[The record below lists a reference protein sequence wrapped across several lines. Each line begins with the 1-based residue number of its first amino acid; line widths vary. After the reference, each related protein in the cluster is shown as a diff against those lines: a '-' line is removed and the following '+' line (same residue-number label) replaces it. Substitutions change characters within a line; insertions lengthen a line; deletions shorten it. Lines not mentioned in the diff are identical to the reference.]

1 VFRALLPCGQ
11 CRWMPAFWQYIYNGK
26 ATDIDNILSEFNNM
40 SPKLN
45 LTSELEENK
54 KINFLD
60 FTITK

>member
-1 VFRALLPCGQ
+1 
-11 CRWMPAFWQYIYNGK
+11 MPAFWQYIYNGK

-60 FTITK
+60 FTITKWHN